1 MGTVLDCVT
10 RFNQLILLIVNVF
23 VAVSLRELCEA
34 NGGVVCVNT
43 TQGDWISPS
52 WLGIVLGISCY
63 ILCTDNTWGFALRAR
78 GSVVKN

>member
-63 ILCTDNTWGFALRAR
+63 CVQITR
-78 GSVVKN
+78 GASRCGRVGASLKN